1 MNNDN
6 IVYRKLISTDF
17 DRLLHYLHY
26 LSNETKGRFGPH
38 PFDETSVID
47 FYKADDV
54 TGYIA
59 EEKLS
64 HSIIAYAI
72 IRKGILYFEKERLLD
87 YKYFDIDKDCCT
99 YAPSVADNWQGKGIG
114 KLLFNCILND
124 CKKESI
130 KKIILWGG
138 VQSSNER
145 AINFY
150 RKLGFIKIGLFEY
163 NGSNEDMILEI
174 E

>member
-6 IVYRKLISTDF
+6 IFCRKLDSSDL
-17 DRLLHYLHY
+17 DGLLKYLHH
-26 LSNETKGRFGPH
+26 LSAETKSRFGPH
-38 PFDETSVID
+38 PFDAASVID

-64 HSIIAYAI
+64 NLIIAYAI
-72 IRKGILYFEKERLLD
+72 VRKGILYFERERLLH
-87 YKYFDIDKDCCT
+87 YNYFDLDKDCCT

-114 KLLFNCILND
+114 KLLFFYIADD
-124 CKKESI
+124 CKNQNI
-130 KKIILWGG
+130 KRIILWGA

-145 AINFY
+145 AVNFY
-150 RKLGFIKIGLFEY
+150 KKLGFKALGRFEY
-163 NGSNEDMILEI
+163 NGFNEDMILEL
-174 E
+174 